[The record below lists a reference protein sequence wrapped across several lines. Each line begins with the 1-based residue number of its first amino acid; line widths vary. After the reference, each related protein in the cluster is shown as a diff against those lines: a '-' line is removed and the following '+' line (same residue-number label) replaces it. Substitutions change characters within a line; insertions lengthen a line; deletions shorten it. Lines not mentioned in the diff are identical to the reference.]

1 MDSLTEA
8 ARVRWSV
15 EESYEYCRNLA
26 RSHYENFTVG
36 SWFLPREKRPH
47 VYAVYAF
54 CRFVD
59 DLGDES
65 QGDRLGLLD
74 SWEEELRSCYA
85 SRPNHPI
92 TVALAETIQRFHI
105 PQEPFL
111 KLIESNR
118 MDQRAHR
125 HRTYE
130 DLLRYCDHS
139 ANPVGRLFLYLFG
152 YRDEERQRLAD
163 ATCTALQLTNFWQDV
178 RRDMNMGRVYIPQE
192 DMERFGYTEERLQ
205 AGVADESFRDLMRFQ
220 VDRARDLFDRGAGLA
235 SGLTPAGRAQWKGQL
250 EAARRRP
257 GPWFPESKKSES
269 PTYRGARFTTID
281 MLRAC
286 PVLDTGTSGSN
297 HVVPAQA
304 GTQRGRGLPRARDGF
319 LLGGRNDG
327 GLLPPAHAL
336 FFPFV
341 VSLSNHMSGGWTCC
355 RGRVCL
361 GGRGRGPGRP
371 PEGRGS
377 VAGRC
382 LSWG

>member
-8 ARVRWSV
+8 ARVRLSV

-85 SRPNHPI
+85 SRPSHPI
-92 TVALAETIQRFHI
+92 AVALAETIQRFHI

-111 KLIESNR
+111 KLIEANR

-152 YRDEERQRLAD
+152 YGDEERQRLAD

-220 VDRARDLFDRGAGLA
+220 VDRARGLFDRGAGLVDMVGGA
-235 SGLTPAGRAQWKGQL
+235 ARLDIALFTLGGLHILNAIERQGYDVL
-250 EAARRRP
+250 RRRP
-257 GPWFPESKKSES
+257 TLSKF
-269 PTYRGARFTTID
+269 A
-281 MLRAC
+281 
-286 PVLDTGTSGSN
+286 
-297 HVVPAQA
+297 
-304 GTQRGRGLPRARDGF
+304 RAR
-319 LLGGRNDG
+319 LVLTTAARLKLGR
-327 GLLPPAHAL
+327 
-336 FFPFV
+336 
-341 VSLSNHMSGGWTCC
+341 
-355 RGRVCL
+355 RI
-361 GGRGRGPGRP
+361 
-371 PEGRGS
+371 
-377 VAGRC
+377 
-382 LSWG
+382 

>member
-8 ARVRWSV
+8 ARVSWSV

-26 RSHYENFTVG
+26 RSHHENFTVG

-85 SRPNHPI
+85 SHPSHPI

-111 KLIESNR
+111 KLIEANR

-139 ANPVGRLFLYLFG
+139 ANPVGRLVLHLFG
-152 YRDEERQRLAD
+152 YGDEERQLLAD

-178 RRDMNMGRVYIPQE
+178 RRDMEMGRVYIPQE
-192 DMERFGYTEERLQ
+192 DMERFGYTEDKLQ
-205 AGVADESFRDLMRFQ
+205 AGVVDDSFRDLMRFQ

-235 SGLTPAGRAQWKGQL
+235 DMVDGAARLDIALFTLGGLHILNVIERQGYDVL
-250 EAARRRP
+250 RRRP
-257 GPWFPESKKSES
+257 TLSKF
-269 PTYRGARFTTID
+269 A
-281 MLRAC
+281 
-286 PVLDTGTSGSN
+286 
-297 HVVPAQA
+297 
-304 GTQRGRGLPRARDGF
+304 RAR
-319 LLGGRNDG
+319 LVLSTAAKLKLGAKNLNITPTG
-327 GLLPPAHAL
+327 
-336 FFPFV
+336 
-341 VSLSNHMSGGWTCC
+341 
-355 RGRVCL
+355 
-361 GGRGRGPGRP
+361 
-371 PEGRGS
+371 
-377 VAGRC
+377 
-382 LSWG
+382 

>member
-74 SWEEELRSCYA
+74 SWEEELRGCYA
-85 SRPNHPI
+85 SRPSHPI

-111 KLIESNR
+111 KLIEANR

-152 YRDEERQRLAD
+152 YGDEERQRLAD

-178 RRDMNMGRVYIPQE
+178 RRDMEMGRVYIPQE

-220 VDRARDLFDRGAGLA
+220 VDRARDLFDRGAGLVDMVDGA
-235 SGLTPAGRAQWKGQL
+235 ARLDIALFTLGGLHILNAIERQGYDVL
-250 EAARRRP
+250 RRRP
-257 GPWFPESKKSES
+257 TLSKF
-269 PTYRGARFTTID
+269 A
-281 MLRAC
+281 
-286 PVLDTGTSGSN
+286 
-297 HVVPAQA
+297 
-304 GTQRGRGLPRARDGF
+304 RAR
-319 LLGGRNDG
+319 LVLTTAARLKLGR
-327 GLLPPAHAL
+327 
-336 FFPFV
+336 
-341 VSLSNHMSGGWTCC
+341 
-355 RGRVCL
+355 RI
-361 GGRGRGPGRP
+361 
-371 PEGRGS
+371 
-377 VAGRC
+377 
-382 LSWG
+382 

>member
-85 SRPNHPI
+85 SRPSHPI

-111 KLIESNR
+111 KLIEANR

-152 YRDEERQRLAD
+152 YGDEERQRLAD

-235 SGLTPAGRAQWKGQL
+235 DMVDGAARLDIALFTLGGLHILNAIERQGYDVL
-250 EAARRRP
+250 RRRP
-257 GPWFPESKKSES
+257 TLSKF
-269 PTYRGARFTTID
+269 A
-281 MLRAC
+281 
-286 PVLDTGTSGSN
+286 
-297 HVVPAQA
+297 
-304 GTQRGRGLPRARDGF
+304 RAR
-319 LLGGRNDG
+319 LVLTTAARLKLGR
-327 GLLPPAHAL
+327 
-336 FFPFV
+336 
-341 VSLSNHMSGGWTCC
+341 
-355 RGRVCL
+355 RI
-361 GGRGRGPGRP
+361 
-371 PEGRGS
+371 
-377 VAGRC
+377 
-382 LSWG
+382 

>member
-15 EESYEYCRNLA
+15 EESYGYCRNLA

-85 SRPNHPI
+85 SRPSHPI

-105 PQEPFL
+105 PQELFL
-111 KLIESNR
+111 KLIEANR

-152 YRDEERQRLAD
+152 YGDEERQRLAD

-178 RRDMNMGRVYIPQE
+178 RRDMDMSRVYTPQE

-220 VDRARDLFDRGAGLA
+220 VDRAKASSTGAPGWWIWWTGL
-235 SGLTPAGRAQWKGQL
+235 R
-250 EAARRRP
+250 
-257 GPWFPESKKSES
+257 
-269 PTYRGARFTTID
+269 
-281 MLRAC
+281 
-286 PVLDTGTSGSN
+286 
-297 HVVPAQA
+297 
-304 GTQRGRGLPRARDGF
+304 
-319 LLGGRNDG
+319 
-327 GLLPPAHAL
+327 
-336 FFPFV
+336 
-341 VSLSNHMSGGWTCC
+341 GWTSPCS
-355 RGRVCL
+355 
-361 GGRGRGPGRP
+361 PS
-371 PEGRGS
+371 EG
-377 VAGRC
+377 C
-382 LSWG
+382 IF

>member
-85 SRPNHPI
+85 SRPSHPI
-92 TVALAETIQRFHI
+92 AVALAETIQRFHI

-111 KLIESNR
+111 KLIEANR

-152 YRDEERQRLAD
+152 HGDEERQRLAD

-178 RRDMNMGRVYIPQE
+178 CRDMEMGRVYIPQE
-192 DMERFGYTEERLQ
+192 DMERFGYTEKRLQ

-220 VDRARDLFDRGAGLA
+220 VDRARGLFDRGAGLVGMVDGA
-235 SGLTPAGRAQWKGQL
+235 ARLDIALFTLGGLHILNAIERQGYDVL
-250 EAARRRP
+250 RRRP
-257 GPWFPESKKSES
+257 TLSKF
-269 PTYRGARFTTID
+269 A
-281 MLRAC
+281 
-286 PVLDTGTSGSN
+286 
-297 HVVPAQA
+297 
-304 GTQRGRGLPRARDGF
+304 RAR
-319 LLGGRNDG
+319 LVLTTAAKMKLGR
-327 GLLPPAHAL
+327 
-336 FFPFV
+336 
-341 VSLSNHMSGGWTCC
+341 
-355 RGRVCL
+355 RI
-361 GGRGRGPGRP
+361 
-371 PEGRGS
+371 
-377 VAGRC
+377 
-382 LSWG
+382 

>member
-85 SRPNHPI
+85 SRPSHPI
-92 TVALAETIQRFHI
+92 AVALAETIQRFHI

-111 KLIESNR
+111 KLIEANR

-152 YRDEERQRLAD
+152 YGDEERQRLAD

-220 VDRARDLFDRGAGLA
+220 VDRARGLFDRGAGLVDMVGGA
-235 SGLTPAGRAQWKGQL
+235 ARLDIALFTLGGLHILNAIERQGYDVL
-250 EAARRRP
+250 RRRP
-257 GPWFPESKKSES
+257 TLSKF
-269 PTYRGARFTTID
+269 A
-281 MLRAC
+281 
-286 PVLDTGTSGSN
+286 
-297 HVVPAQA
+297 
-304 GTQRGRGLPRARDGF
+304 RAR
-319 LLGGRNDG
+319 LVLTTAARLKLGR
-327 GLLPPAHAL
+327 
-336 FFPFV
+336 
-341 VSLSNHMSGGWTCC
+341 
-355 RGRVCL
+355 RI
-361 GGRGRGPGRP
+361 
-371 PEGRGS
+371 
-377 VAGRC
+377 
-382 LSWG
+382 

>member
-74 SWEEELRSCYA
+74 SWEEELRGCYA
-85 SRPNHPI
+85 SRPSHPI

-111 KLIESNR
+111 KLIEANR

-139 ANPVGRLFLYLFG
+139 ANPVGHLFLYLFG
-152 YRDEERQRLAD
+152 YGDEERQRLAD
-163 ATCTALQLTNFWQDV
+163 ATCTALQLTAFWQDV
-178 RRDMNMGRVYIPQE
+178 RRDMEMGRVYIPQE
-192 DMERFGYTEERLQ
+192 DMERFGYTEEGLQ

-220 VDRARDLFDRGAGLA
+220 VDRARDLFDRGAGLVDMVDA
-235 SGLTPAGRAQWKGQL
+235 AARLDIALFTLGGLHILNAIERQGYDVL
-250 EAARRRP
+250 RRRP
-257 GPWFPESKKSES
+257 TLSKF
-269 PTYRGARFTTID
+269 A
-281 MLRAC
+281 
-286 PVLDTGTSGSN
+286 
-297 HVVPAQA
+297 
-304 GTQRGRGLPRARDGF
+304 RAR
-319 LLGGRNDG
+319 LVLTTAARLKLGR
-327 GLLPPAHAL
+327 
-336 FFPFV
+336 
-341 VSLSNHMSGGWTCC
+341 
-355 RGRVCL
+355 RI
-361 GGRGRGPGRP
+361 
-371 PEGRGS
+371 
-377 VAGRC
+377 
-382 LSWG
+382 